1 MSSEQ
6 ETLEYQSNVL
16 VQGIIKDWVGLGAK
30 LAHAGRGDINDCE
43 RGFHD
48 GVKNM
53 QWSQLAEPWLITDKI
68 LNALKLAGWTA
79 PEGSIEVTYQRDNV

>member
-1 MSSEQ
+1 MSES

-16 VQGIIKDWVGLGAK
+16 VQGIIRDWVATGAK
-30 LAHAGRGDINDCE
+30 LAHAGQGDLNDRE

-68 LNALKLAGWTA
+68 LNALKLAGWNP
-79 PEGSIEVTYQRDNV
+79 PEGTIQVTYQTRSNA